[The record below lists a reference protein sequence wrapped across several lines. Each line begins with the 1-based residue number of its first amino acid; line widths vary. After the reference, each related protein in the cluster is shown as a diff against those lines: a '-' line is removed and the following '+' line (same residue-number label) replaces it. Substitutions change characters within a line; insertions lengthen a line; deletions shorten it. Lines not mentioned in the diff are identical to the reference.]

1 MFPSL
6 LRQGEM
12 FQENLIVQ
20 TWVYGV
26 FVSLEWVDF
35 FFVLVL
41 VGYLFQSRFVYFP
54 IRVRASRRHRAKS

>member
-12 FQENLIVQ
+12 FQENLIVKHGI
-20 TWVYGV
+20 WCFCFLRMG
-26 FVSLEWVDF
+26 WI